1 MDKSINKDKLPNLSN
16 SFSTGGGGVQF
27 EYCVQAMFLLTLVV
41 DGFSPVLNKPVKCIV
56 FQGKRMGYDIDDVI
70 IETETNG
77 LISGKL
83 HCQIKHD
90 ITISKGDL
98 IFKEVLRAAWSDFT
112 KETFDKTNDKIAL
125 VTGFISKET
134 MKELREIH
142 EKAVFTD
149 SPFRFFSD
157 IETPVFTSRKIKE
170 RVELISEIL
179 KEINSGQEISQ
190 EELWMFFRV
199 FVLLIVDLD
208 YKNHV
213 NESLIKSL
221 IKASS
226 KENPNNV
233 WAKLFQFAAQCD
245 KLGATITIE
254 NFDRDILSDFKID
267 ISVNDNKT
275 VFNSNKLFSRLL
287 VLGSWDENNINDIKM
302 VEEITGSSYK
312 QLKKEIQDYISEG
325 SSYISLNEGVWTINE
340 RVDLFNKSKKY
351 YFDDDIEEIFSCAKL
366 VFEQNDKRLS
376 ANGEYSYMIDANEI
390 YDNSQRLRK
399 SLAQGLCILANEGS
413 ISNCSSGKVERTAYS
428 FIRDLFED
436 SSWLRWASLSD
447 FLQIIAEISP
457 ESFLKQLEKYITKD
471 GKEILRLFPQGS
483 SSFMQPNYS
492 SGIMWSLECLA
503 WSEKTFISAIRCLCE
518 LASLNI
524 PKSNYANN
532 PLNSLT
538 SILLPWHF
546 QTKASIQTRKNAIRV
561 ALREFPD
568 VGWKLLKAILP
579 GGTNTTTGT
588 CKPKYFAKIDK
599 EIQCEGSET
608 QEMYNY
614 ALQQSFDVAK
624 GDAQK
629 LSELIHYFYYMSSK
643 TVEKYLDTVESG
655 ISKWG
660 DEDKFKIWLKLND
673 FKYQVLLKKDEEKIP
688 PFFNR
693 MEGLIE
699 SLKPDSLI
707 VESKRLFLS
716 RFDEFTIEEHKKDRW
731 EAREKKK
738 AEIVK
743 ELYKTYTLQE
753 IKSFGKEIKKDY
765 EINFLLG
772 KVISL
777 EDIQEVV
784 DAIKEESDFLYAQQ
798 VLYGYLKQKG
808 NEGLND
814 LNLEK
819 YEKEFIA
826 KLLHRLPLSNI
837 LIEIVGSKL
846 AEDEKLYW
854 ESAVM
859 PRICQSKEDYDVGYV
874 IDKLIKYDRY
884 ATVVNMIYHEIADL
898 EISNDKIM
906 DILEK
911 ASITLCVN
919 KLDDYA
925 VQRLIKY
932 LQDQKYDKE
941 RLSTIEFYYLPWLS
955 HHSSV
960 QPRALREKIAFDYK
974 IFCDFMQLYYKKRNS
989 LDAER
994 PELNKQMIERLSEL
1008 LFQFDIVPGVDWDGE
1023 FHPDVAKNWIE
1034 KSIEWATANDRVE
1047 VVQQTIGGALAH
1059 AKVDAD
1065 GLIDESL
1072 IEILDARHNEEMRRG
1087 FMIGIFNKRGVHFID
1102 PEGKP
1107 EKELCEKYNKSA
1119 DIVEQKGFSRFSGTL
1134 RSIADDY
1141 LREAER
1147 NIREYCN

>member
-90 ITISKGDL
+90 ITISKSDL

-170 RVELISEIL
+170 KVELISEIL

-302 VEEITGSSYK
+302 VEEITGGSYK
-312 QLKKEIQDYISEG
+312 QLKREIQDYISEG

-471 GKEILRLFPQGS
+471 GNEILRLFPQGS

-693 MEGLIE
+693 MERLIE

-716 RFDEFTIEEHKKDRW
+716 HFDEFTIEEHKKDRW

-743 ELYKTYTLQE
+743 ELYKTYALQE

-837 LIEIVGSKL
+837 LIEIVGNKL

-911 ASITLCVN
+911 ASITLCVD

>member
-70 IETETNG
+70 IKTETNG

-302 VEEITGSSYK
+302 VEEITGASYK

-340 RVDLFNKSKKY
+340 RVDLFDKSKKY

-399 SLAQGLCILANEGS
+399 SFAQGLCILANEGS
-413 ISNCSSGKVERTAYS
+413 ISNCSSAKVERTAYS

-471 GKEILRLFPQGS
+471 GNEILRLFPQGS

-693 MEGLIE
+693 MERLIE

-716 RFDEFTIEEHKKDRW
+716 HFDEFTIEEHKKDRW

-777 EDIQEVV
+777 EDIQKVV

-846 AEDEKLYW
+846 ADDEKLYW

-911 ASITLCVN
+911 ASITLCVD

-1087 FMIGIFNKRGVHFID
+1087 FMIGIFNKRGAHFID

>member
-1 MDKSINKDKLPNLSN
+1 MDKSIDENKLPNLSN
-16 SFSTGGGGVQF
+16 PFSTGGGGVQF
-27 EYCVQAMFLLTLVV
+27 EYCVQAMFLLALVI
-41 DGFSPVLNKPVKCIV
+41 DGFSPVLNKPVSRII
-56 FQGKRMGYDIDDVI
+56 FQGKRMEYDIDDVI

-77 LISGKL
+77 LFTGKL
-83 HCQIKHD
+83 HCQIKHN

-98 IFKEVLRAAWSDFT
+98 VFKEVLRAAWADFT
-112 KETFDKTNDKIAL
+112 NKSFDKANDKIAL
-125 VTGFISKET
+125 VTGFISKDA
-134 MKELREIH
+134 MSELREIH
-142 EKAVFTD
+142 AKAVFTD

-157 IETPVFTSRKIKE
+157 IQTPVFTSKKIKE
-170 RVELISEIL
+170 RVELIGEIL
-179 KEINSGQEISQ
+179 KEINAGQEISQ
-190 EELWMFFRV
+190 EQLWLFFRV

-221 IKASS
+221 IKARS

-245 KLGATITIE
+245 KIGATITKE

-267 ISVNDNKT
+267 ISIKDNQT
-275 VFNSNKLFSRLL
+275 LFNSNKLLSKLL
-287 VLGSWDENNINDIKM
+287 VLGSWDENNTNDIK
-302 VEEITGSSYK
+302 VIEEITGISYK

-325 SSYISLNEGVWTINE
+325 NSYISLNEGVWTIND

-376 ANGEYSYMIDANEI
+376 ANGEYSYMISTNEI
-390 YDNSQRLRK
+390 YDNSQGLRK
-399 SLAQGLCILANEGS
+399 AFAHGLCILTNEGS
-413 ISNCSSGKVERTAYS
+413 ISNCSSDKVKRTAYG

-436 SSWLRWASLSD
+436 SSWPRWASLSD
-447 FLQIIAEISP
+447 LLQIIAEISP

-471 GKEILRLFPQGS
+471 EHEILRLFPHDS
-483 SSFMQPNYS
+483 YSFMQPNYS

-503 WSEKTFISAIRCLCE
+503 WSEQVFINAIRCLCE

-524 PKSNYANN
+524 PKSNYANT
-532 PLNSLT
+532 PLNSLI
-538 SILLPWHF
+538 SILLPWHY
-546 QTKASIQTRKNAIRV
+546 QTKASIQTRKNAIWV

-588 CKPKYFAKIDK
+588 CKPKYFVKVDK
-599 EIQCEGSET
+599 EMQYDGLET
-608 QEMYNY
+608 QEMYNFV
-614 ALQQSFDVAK
+614 LQQSFDVAK
-624 GDAQK
+624 GNAQK
-629 LSELIHYFYYMSSK
+629 LSELIHYFYYMSLK

-673 FKYQVLLKKDEEKIP
+673 FKYQVLLKKDEEKIQ
-688 PFFNR
+688 PFFDR
-693 MEGLIE
+693 MERLIE
-699 SLKPDSLI
+699 RLKPDSLI

-716 RFDEFTIEEHKKDRW
+716 HFDEFTIEEHRKDRW

-738 AEIVK
+738 AEIVEK
-743 ELYKTYTLQE
+743 LYKTYTLQE
-753 IKSFGKEIKKDY
+753 IKSFGKEIKKEY

-777 EDIQEVV
+777 EDVQEVV

-837 LIEIVGSKL
+837 LIEIVESKL

-874 IDKLIKYDRY
+874 IDKLIEYDRY

-898 EISNDKIM
+898 EISNDRIM

-911 ASITLCVN
+911 AAITLCVD

-960 QPRALREKIAFDYK
+960 KPKALREKIAFDYK
-974 IFCDFMQLYYKKRNS
+974 VFCDFMQLYYKKRNS
-989 LDAER
+989 LDDER
-994 PELNKQMIERLSEL
+994 PELNKPMIERLSEL

-1023 FHPDVAKNWIE
+1023 FHADVAKNWIE

-1059 AKVDAD
+1059 AKVDND

-1072 IEILDARHNEEMRRG
+1072 IAILDVRTNEEMRKG
-1087 FMIGIFNKRGVHFID
+1087 FMIGIFNKRGVHYID

-1107 EKELCEKYNKSA
+1107 EKELYEKYNKIA
-1119 DIVEQKGFSRFSGTL
+1119 DIVEQRGFSRISGTL
-1134 RSIADDY
+1134 RSIAEDY